1 MPDDKLYNYNNPTT
15 KFSSLKDSKSRDINM
30 KTERTDKIKTL
41 GDWAYLGIEKHFQK
55 ILKHEDLVLKD
66 KEPEELHQM
75 RVGMRRLRSAVTGFA
90 LAVKLP
96 KDAKEKEIGKVA
108 RVLGE
113 LRDLDVLKET
123 IQERYQLTL
132 PAAENKHLKV
142 VLERLEKERSQSL
155 EAVKSEFESK
165 KYQDLKQAFKKWLK
179 QPEYRALASVDIQ
192 EILPSLL
199 LPTVSQL
206 LLHPAWWIDLGSN
219 NREGTDRVE
228 EILTANAKVFHD
240 LRKQTK
246 RSRYQ
251 MELFADLY
259 GDNYQNYI
267 ADLKA
272 IQEVLGMIQ
281 DAFVLG
287 DFLGKTLDLD
297 EKDRLPTLFDRLAQ
311 NRYESWQDWQ
321 ILQQKYVT
329 RETRQALYL
338 EVLNPVI
345 VG

>member
-1 MPDDKLYNYNNPTT
+1 
-15 KFSSLKDSKSRDINM
+15 M
-30 KTERTDKIKTL
+30 KIERTDKTKTL

-75 RVGMRRLRSAVTGFA
+75 RVGMRRLRSAVTGFG

-123 IQERYQLTL
+123 IQEQYQPTLT
-132 PAAENKHLKV
+132 AAENKRVKV

-155 EAVKSEFESK
+155 EAVKSELESK
-165 KYQDLKQAFKKWLK
+165 KYQDLKQAFKKWLN
-179 QPEYRALASVDIQ
+179 QPEYQELGSVDIP

-199 LPTVSQL
+199 LPAVSQL
-206 LLHPAWWIDLGSN
+206 LLHPAWWIGLGSN
-219 NREGTDRVE
+219 EGIDRVE
-228 EILTANAKVFHD
+228 EILTNNGKVFHD

-259 GDNYQNYI
+259 GHNYQDYI

-272 IQEVLGMIQ
+272 IQEVLGAIQ
-281 DAFVLG
+281 DSFVLG
-287 DFLGKTLDLD
+287 DFLEKTLDS
-297 EKDRLPTLFDRLAQ
+297 EQKDRLPTLFDRLAQ

-338 EVLNPVI
+338 ELLNPVTESD
-345 VG
+345 

>member
-1 MPDDKLYNYNNPTT
+1 
-15 KFSSLKDSKSRDINM
+15 M
-30 KTERTDKIKTL
+30 KEESIERAKTL

-96 KDAKEKEIGKVA
+96 KDAKEKPIGKVA
-108 RVLGE
+108 RILGD

-123 IQERYQLTL
+123 IEQRYQPTL
-132 PAAENKHLKV
+132 PAAENKRVKV
-142 VLERLEKERSQSL
+142 VLERLEKQRSQAL
-155 EAVKSEFESK
+155 EAVKSVLEGK
-165 KYQDLKQAFKKWLK
+165 KYQDLKQAFKKWLAEPK
-179 QPEYRALASVDIQ
+179 YQQLASVDIR

-206 LLHPAWWIDLGSN
+206 LLHPAWWIGLDSN
-219 NREGTDRVE
+219 DGEGIDRAE
-228 EILTANAKVFHD
+228 ELLTTNAKLFHD

-259 GDNYQNYI
+259 GDNYQDYI
-267 ADLKA
+267 ADIKA
-272 IQEVLGMIQ
+272 IQEVLGTIQ
-281 DAFVLG
+281 DSFVLG

-297 EKDRLPTLFDRLAQ
+297 QKDRLPTLFDRLDQ
-311 NRYESWQDWQ
+311 NRYDSWKEWQ

-329 RETRQALYL
+329 RETRQDLYL
-338 EVLNPVI
+338 QLLNPVI
-345 VG
+345 SSPNS